1 MEDARARLV
10 AALDALRGRPA
21 VPARPDRS
29 ALAVA
34 VISGVVALA
43 SGWVAFELR
52 HRLADARTQREG
64 AYRPYL
70 VVRNALAVRGT
81 NWLGVTLENIGSGP
95 ALDITVE
102 GRLIEEPAEWPLVP
116 RWYADQM
123 VRAAFANEEDRP
135 HPTGDLHAIAA
146 EQIGTVWFYG
156 AWAAAEERAGILYF
170 LGARITY
177 HDLFGNRIDAGLDG
191 EAWSSITYPEE

>member
-1 MEDARARLV
+1 MEEARARL
-10 AALDALRGRPA
+10 AAAFDALRGRQA
-21 VPARPDRS
+21 VPERRDRS

-34 VISGVVALA
+34 VLSGLVAVA

-52 HRLADARTQREG
+52 HRLTDARTQREG
-64 AYRPYL
+64 ANRPYL

-81 NWLGVTLENIGSGP
+81 NWLGVTLENIGTGP
-95 ALDITVE
+95 ALDIIAE

-116 RWYADQM
+116 RWYANQM
-123 VRAAFANEEDRP
+123 VRAAFANEEERP
-135 HPTGDLHAIAA
+135 HPFGDLHAIAA

-156 AWAAAEERAGILYF
+156 TWAASEERAGILYF
-170 LGARITY
+170 LGVHITY

-191 EAWSSITYPEE
+191 ELWSSITYPEE

>member
-10 AALDALRGRPA
+10 AAFDALRGCPIA
-21 VPARPDRS
+21 PARPDRS
-29 ALAVA
+29 ALVVA
-34 VISGVVALA
+34 VLSGIVALT

-52 HRLADARTQREG
+52 QRLADARTQREG
-64 AYRPYL
+64 AHRPCL

-81 NWLGVTLENIGSGP
+81 NWLGVTLENIGAGP
-95 ALDITVE
+95 AIDITVE

-135 HPTGDLHAIAA
+135 HPTGNLHAIAA

-170 LGARITY
+170 LGTRITY
-177 HDLFGNRIDAGLDG
+177 HDLFGNRIDAGIDG
-191 EAWSSITYPEE
+191 EAWSGITYPEE